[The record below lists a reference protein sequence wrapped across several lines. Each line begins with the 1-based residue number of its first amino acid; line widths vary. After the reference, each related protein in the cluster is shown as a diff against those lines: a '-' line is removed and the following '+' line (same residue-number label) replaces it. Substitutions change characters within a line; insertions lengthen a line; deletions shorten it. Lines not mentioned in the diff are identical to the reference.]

1 MTHRSPGTCAARGL
15 GDRSTGSPCAQSCT
29 VSAHHDAFPHFPLSK
44 NVYAETARRPFRRE
58 RRVWRARSPRLWC
71 GPTSS
76 AQPQPRGVGEA
87 GGSGVGRRAGGQIA
101 ACLALDSV
109 GRLGPV
115 KSGTQIYKSTDK
127 CSELSQPLHI
137 ERYKSDR
144 DLVLTQHQTPRI
156 AYTLY
161 AANASSEMQ

>member
-1 MTHRSPGTCAARGL
+1 MCCKGVGGPV
-15 GDRSTGSPCAQSCT
+15 DEVT
-29 VSAHHDAFPHFPLSK
+29 VCSELNGKCSSRCLSSFPT
-44 NVYAETARRPFRRE
+44 VEERVRRNGKDGRYPFRRE
-58 RRVWRARSPRLWC
+58 RRVWRAVSPSVVWPDEQCNPNRGELARRVVLAWGGALAARSPRASLC
-71 GPTSS
+71 
-76 AQPQPRGVGEA
+76 
-87 GGSGVGRRAGGQIA
+87 
-101 ACLALDSV
+101 DSV

-137 ERYKSDR
+137 ESYKSDR